1 MAQPGAWG
9 GEACKP
15 QLAVD
20 MDVEEV
26 KGYNR
31 LQSVA
36 HGVMGWEHAAV
47 RLCVCAQRL
56 AEGRDLLGNPK
67 GVPTCTAGRL
77 GRARSTIFDT

>member
-15 QLAVD
+15 QLAGD

-26 KGYNR
+26 EGYSR

-36 HGVMGWEHAAV
+36 HRVMGWEHAAV
-47 RLCVCAQRL
+47 
-56 AEGRDLLGNPK
+56 
-67 GVPTCTAGRL
+67 
-77 GRARSTIFDT
+77 